1 MDYLEQKTVLM
12 SLKRFLICS
21 FCVVLIVGC
30 SQNQENLPYYNT
42 ADFTPIFLSNLQS
55 FEKVVPHKIEDFI
68 LTNEK
73 GELFGSENLK
83 GKIHVANFIFT
94 SCTNI
99 CPKMT
104 TNMGV
109 IEEEFK
115 NNIDVS
121 LVSFTVTPW
130 LDSPEVLNRYKEE
143 STLNSENWHFLTG
156 NKADIYSI
164 ARKSYFAEEEIGF
177 TKDSTDFLHTEH
189 FLLIDEYLRIR
200 GIYNG
205 TLGLEMEQLIKD
217 IHLLKK

>member
-12 SLKRFLICS
+12 SLKKFLICS
-21 FCVVLIVGC
+21 FSIILIVGC

-42 ADFTPIFLSNLQS
+42 ADFTPIFLSTLQS

-115 NNIDVS
+115 KIHN
-121 LVSFTVTPW
+121 F
-130 LDSPEVLNRYKEE
+130 K
-143 STLNSENWHFLTG
+143 
-156 NKADIYSI
+156 
-164 ARKSYFAEEEIGF
+164 RKYP
-177 TKDSTDFLHTEH
+177 
-189 FLLIDEYLRIR
+189 
-200 GIYNG
+200 
-205 TLGLEMEQLIKD
+205 
-217 IHLLKK
+217 

>member
-42 ADFTPIFLSNLQS
+42 ADFTPIFLSTLQS

-94 SCTNI
+94 SSSDNI
-99 CPKMT
+99 
-104 TNMGV
+104 
-109 IEEEFK
+109 
-115 NNIDVS
+115 
-121 LVSFTVTPW
+121 
-130 LDSPEVLNRYKEE
+130 
-143 STLNSENWHFLTG
+143 
-156 NKADIYSI
+156 
-164 ARKSYFAEEEIGF
+164 
-177 TKDSTDFLHTEH
+177 
-189 FLLIDEYLRIR
+189 
-200 GIYNG
+200 
-205 TLGLEMEQLIKD
+205 
-217 IHLLKK
+217 